1 MYQEYWKLKEKPFQ
15 NTPDPRF
22 LYYSS
27 QHEETLLKLVYAVKE
42 RLGAAVLTGVFGCG
56 KTLLGQALFQE
67 LPEDKYKIAFI
78 ANPQMDYV
86 ELLRSIVRHLKSIEL
101 PAKKTELSADYLL
114 ELLYNILINNM
125 RDGKETVIV
134 IDEAHIIKDEKIFEE
149 MRLLLN
155 FQLQDR
161 FLLTLLIFGQPE
173 LRQMIEDN
181 KQLEQRVAVKCH
193 LESLTETDTKN
204 YIIHRLKVA
213 GSTEAIFS
221 DAAIKII
228 FEHSGGIPRRINRLC
243 DLCLLA
249 GFGQKVNQINEE
261 IVNNEWQSLGG

>member
-1 MYQEYWKLKEKPFQ
+1 
-15 NTPDPRF
+15 
-22 LYYSS
+22 
-27 QHEETLLKLVYAVKE
+27 
-42 RLGAAVLTGVFGCG
+42 
-56 KTLLGQALFQE
+56 
-67 LPEDKYKIAFI
+67 
-78 ANPQMDYV
+78 
-86 ELLRSIVRHLKSIEL
+86 
-101 PAKKTELSADYLL
+101 
-114 ELLYNILINNM
+114 M

-193 LESLTETDTKN
+193 LESLTESDAKN

-213 GSTEAIFS
+213 GTTEAIFS